1 MNSKSSPPKWGRR
14 LLPAV
19 IDELARDEPSRPWAS
34 IPIDDSDLS
43 HGYEDVSYNTFA
55 NAINKLAWFIV
66 NSIGR
71 SSTFETIAYLG
82 TPDIRYHMI
91 QMASCKTG
99 HKVLFSSQL
108 NSLDVHL
115 SLMKQTECKALF
127 SAAGVRVDDILAER
141 PMANATVPDL
151 DELLDS
157 EDRAPPFPYTK
168 TYEEAAQ
175 DPYLIL
181 HSSGTT
187 GDPKPI
193 VSNHAVAAAL
203 DSHQLLPDVD
213 GYTHYLELSAAGDG
227 VRCLLVTSPY
237 HAMSAQYAMN
247 LSVFGGGVFVPGFR
261 HRGVQASDIYAI
273 IENANATKAILTPW
287 MMEDIARNPN
297 AKDYIQGFEKVSFG
311 GAVLSDFALR
321 VWAKYTNIHN
331 VWGATEVCAPPLL
344 EGSNEDAAY
353 VFFDTVNGGVEFR
366 KLDAE
371 HVADDGSL
379 TDVYEMVL
387 TMKPESAHL
396 AGWHAR
402 QGITAE
408 SKPPYP
414 EHRMGDLWT
423 PHPDPKKAKYAWRFA
438 GRIDDLVTFST
449 GVNMQPGPMER
460 AVSADN
466 LVSAAMVVGRNRQQ
480 PLLLVELAQGVQPK
494 DASGLWE
501 AVVQPQNAKVPAH
514 ARISR
519 THIVYIPAGGFVRTP
534 KGSVGK
540 KQTERKF
547 AKEIDAVYEKFGD
560 KWQDGCERFGSITRT
575 LDVKHIVSS
584 SGTVVGVVA
593 SSVTLAGVAIK
604 IGGAVFKL
612 KGLWDEI
619 QDVPQA
625 IAYLMKQIEIADS
638 IVWEMENEMK
648 EHARFN
654 PMIFDDTA
662 MRNSTELCRHA
673 VQNLINLADDLRVQI
688 DAQRKIKR
696 GIAKVKV
703 RLKKEVLAEHE
714 KQLQDAFRILIA
726 AQQSYMI
733 SLILGH
739 ITTRRTDV
747 TAEDSTFQQTS
758 KELILP
764 IIVISNT
771 QASKATLFV
780 SNSLVGSQPR
790 LGIFK

>member
-1 MNSKSSPPKWGRR
+1 MNRKSSPPKCGKR

-34 IPIDDSDLS
+34 IPIDDWDLS
-43 HGYEDVSYNTFA
+43 HGYEDVSYDTFA

-82 TPDIRYHMI
+82 APDIRYHMI

-108 NSLDVHL
+108 NSLNVHL
-115 SLMKQTECKALF
+115 LLMKQTECKALF
-127 SAAGVRVDDILAER
+127 SAAGVRVDDILEQR
-141 PMANATVPDL
+141 PISHATVPDL

-157 EDRAPPFPYTK
+157 KDRAPPFPYTK
-168 TYEEAAQ
+168 TFEEAVQ
-175 DPYLIL
+175 DPYLVL

-193 VSNHAVAAAL
+193 VSNHAATAAL
-203 DSHQLLPDVD
+203 DAHQLLPDVD
-213 GYTHYLELSAAGDG
+213 GYAHCLELSTPGDG
-227 VRCLLVTSPY
+227 VRFLMVTSPY

-297 AKDYIQGFEKVSFG
+297 AKNYIQGFEKVCFG

-321 VWAKYTNIHN
+321 VWAKYTNIQN
-331 VWGATEVCAPPLL
+331 IWGATEAGAPPEL
-344 EGSNEDAAY
+344 EGGNEDAAY

-387 TMKPESAHL
+387 IMKPELAHL
-396 AGWHAR
+396 SGWHAR
-402 QGITAE
+402 QGITAK

-423 PHPDPKKAKYAWRFA
+423 PHPDPKKAKYAWHFV
-438 GRIDDLVTFST
+438 GRVDDLVTFST
-449 GVNMQPGPMER
+449 GVNMHPGPMEK
-460 AVSADN
+460 AVTADN
-466 LVSAAMVVGRNRQQ
+466 LVGAAMVVGRNRQQ
-480 PLLLVELAQGVQPK
+480 PLLLVELAEGVQPK

-501 AVVQPQNAKVPAH
+501 AVVQPQNVKAPAH
-514 ARISR
+514 ARISP
-519 THIVYIPAGGFVRTP
+519 THMLYIPAGGFVRTP

-547 AKEIDAVYEKFGD
+547 AKEIDAVYQRFGD
-560 KWQDGCERFGSITRT
+560 KWQDGYERFGSITHT
-575 LDVKHIVSS
+575 LDVKVELSE
-584 SGTVVGVVA
+584 GV
-593 SSVTLAGVAIK
+593 K
-604 IGGAVFKL
+604 
-612 KGLWDEI
+612 
-619 QDVPQA
+619 
-625 IAYLMKQIEIADS
+625 
-638 IVWEMENEMK
+638 
-648 EHARFN
+648 
-654 PMIFDDTA
+654 
-662 MRNSTELCRHA
+662 
-673 VQNLINLADDLRVQI
+673 
-688 DAQRKIKR
+688 
-696 GIAKVKV
+696 
-703 RLKKEVLAEHE
+703 
-714 KQLQDAFRILIA
+714 
-726 AQQSYMI
+726 
-733 SLILGH
+733 
-739 ITTRRTDV
+739 
-747 TAEDSTFQQTS
+747 
-758 KELILP
+758 
-764 IIVISNT
+764 
-771 QASKATLFV
+771 
-780 SNSLVGSQPR
+780 
-790 LGIFK
+790 